1 MEKVA
6 ALGDMTKD
14 MASRVREGANL
25 QGLTKVTLRS
35 KVIPLDLKKAV
46 SCKTLFQF
54 ILSSF
59 NGETKRVLFMLS
71 LLRKRDCTWLK
82 LCVICF
88 VLSWEAFFDET
99 RWEEYKPRIRFNCF
113 SQLCNYWPHLQFLKC
128 TSLSLSESALVQ
140 KAATSRFLSDQIV
153 RRKNT

>member
-35 KVIPLDLKKAV
+35 QVIPLDLKKAV

-71 LLRKRDCTWLK
+71 LLRKRDCT
-82 LCVICF
+82 CSNF
-88 VLSWEAFFDET
+88 VSSVLF
-99 RWEEYKPRIRFNCF
+99 
-113 SQLCNYWPHLQFLKC
+113 
-128 TSLSLSESALVQ
+128 
-140 KAATSRFLSDQIV
+140 
-153 RRKNT
+153 